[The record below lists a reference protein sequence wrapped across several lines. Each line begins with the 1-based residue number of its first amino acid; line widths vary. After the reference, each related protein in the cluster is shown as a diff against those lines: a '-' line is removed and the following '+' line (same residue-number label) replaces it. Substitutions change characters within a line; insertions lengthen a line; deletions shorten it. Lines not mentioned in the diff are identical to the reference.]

1 MIKNFN
7 IPITKRIQIFQVWLA
22 SMNWT
27 LGINQLTEAE
37 LEIFSYLLYYND
49 QYKSIQDHN
58 LRMDLLFSTTIKKK
72 IKDEFN
78 IPTAKFETYLNKL
91 RKKGVLDK
99 NSINPKFIIYPE
111 DKLQVSFTCGLEQY
125 KPQPQPQPIV
135 NTPTVA
141 PEPVVE
147 IPQHEEDQFI
157 GEYYEDEELDEPYT
171 EEDDVEHHDFRDPF
185 DKYFPDNN
193 QPPMESWM

>member
-22 SMNWT
+22 SLNWT
-27 LGINQLTEAE
+27 LGVNQLTEAE

-91 RKKGVLDK
+91 RKKGVLEK
-99 NSINPKFIIYPE
+99 NSIVPRFIIYPE
-111 DKLQVSFTCGLEQY
+111 DKLQVSFTCGLTATVQRPVVVPESP
-125 KPQPQPQPIV
+125 KVEEPIV
-135 NTPTVA
+135 
-141 PEPVVE
+141 
-147 IPQHEEDQFI
+147 QEEVREEFI
-157 GEYYEDEELDEPYT
+157 GEYNDEPYEEPIDELDEPDS
-171 EEDDVEHHDFRDPF
+171 DDIEHHDFRDPF
-185 DKYFPDNN
+185 DKYFNN
-193 QPPMESWM
+193 NGQPPMESWM

>member
-22 SMNWT
+22 SLNWT
-27 LGINQLTEAE
+27 LGVNQLTEAE

-91 RKKGVLDK
+91 RKKGVLEK
-99 NSINPKFIIYPE
+99 NSIVPRFIIYPE
-111 DKLQVSFTCGLEQY
+111 DKLQVSFTCGLTATVQRPVVVPE
-125 KPQPQPQPIV
+125 PPVVEQPIV
-135 NTPTVA
+135 
-141 PEPVVE
+141 
-147 IPQHEEDQFI
+147 QEEVREEFI
-157 GEYYEDEELDEPYT
+157 GEYNDEPYEEPIDELDEPDS
-171 EEDDVEHHDFRDPF
+171 DDIEHHDFRDPF
-185 DKYFPDNN
+185 DKYFSNN
-193 QPPMESWM
+193 GQPPMESWM

>member
-22 SMNWT
+22 SLNWT
-27 LGINQLTEAE
+27 LGVNQLTEAE

-91 RKKGVLDK
+91 RKKGVLEK
-99 NSINPKFIIYPE
+99 NSIVPRFIIYPE
-111 DKLQVSFTCGLEQY
+111 DKLQVSFTCGLTATVQRPVVVPESP
-125 KPQPQPQPIV
+125 KVEEPIV
-135 NTPTVA
+135 
-141 PEPVVE
+141 
-147 IPQHEEDQFI
+147 QEEVREEFI
-157 GEYYEDEELDEPYT
+157 GEYNDEPYEEPIDELDEPDS
-171 EEDDVEHHDFRDPF
+171 DDIEHHDFRDPF
-185 DKYFPDNN
+185 DKYFSNN
-193 QPPMESWM
+193 GQPPMESWM

>member
-22 SMNWT
+22 SLNWT
-27 LGINQLTEAE
+27 LGVNQLTEAE

-91 RKKGVLDK
+91 RKKGVLEK
-99 NSINPKFIIYPE
+99 NSIVPRFIIYPE
-111 DKLQVSFTCGLEQY
+111 DKLQVSFTCGLTATVQRPVVATEPP
-125 KPQPQPQPIV
+125 KVEEPIV
-135 NTPTVA
+135 
-141 PEPVVE
+141 
-147 IPQHEEDQFI
+147 QEEVREEFI
-157 GEYYEDEELDEPYT
+157 GEYNDEPYEEPIDELDEPDS
-171 EEDDVEHHDFRDPF
+171 DDIEHHDFRDPF
-185 DKYFPDNN
+185 DKYFNN
-193 QPPMESWM
+193 NGQPPMESWM

>member
-22 SMNWT
+22 SLNWT
-27 LGINQLTEAE
+27 LGVNQLTEAE

-91 RKKGVLDK
+91 RKKGVLEK
-99 NSINPKFIIYPE
+99 NSIVPRFIIYPE
-111 DKLQVSFTCGLEQY
+111 DKLQVSFTCGLTATVQR
-125 KPQPQPQPIV
+125 PIV
-135 NTPTVA
+135 V
-141 PEPVVE
+141 PEPPVVE
-147 IPQHEEDQFI
+147 EPIVQEEVREEFI
-157 GEYYEDEELDEPYT
+157 GEYNDEPYEEPIDELDEPDS
-171 EEDDVEHHDFRDPF
+171 DDIEHHDFRDPF
-185 DKYFPDNN
+185 DKYFSNN
-193 QPPMESWM
+193 GQPPMESWM

>member
-22 SMNWT
+22 SLNWT
-27 LGINQLTEAE
+27 LGVNQLTEAE

-91 RKKGVLDK
+91 RKKGVLEK
-99 NSINPKFIIYPE
+99 NSIVPKFIIYPE
-111 DKLQVSFTCGLEQY
+111 DKLQVSFTCGLTATVQR
-125 KPQPQPQPIV
+125 PV
-135 NTPTVA
+135 VA
-141 PEPVVE
+141 PEP
-147 IPQHEEDQFI
+147 PQPTVQEEVKEELI
-157 GEYYEDEELDEPYT
+157 GEYYEEPYEEPIDELDEPASDDT
-171 EEDDVEHHDFRDPF
+171 EHYDFRDPF
-185 DKYFPDNN
+185 DKYFSNN
-193 QPPMESWM
+193 GQPPMESWM

>member
-22 SMNWT
+22 SLNWT
-27 LGINQLTEAE
+27 LGVNQLTEAE

-91 RKKGVLDK
+91 RKKGVLEK
-99 NSINPKFIIYPE
+99 NSIVPRFIIYPE
-111 DKLQVSFTCGLEQY
+111 DKLQVSFTCGLTATVQRPIVVPE
-125 KPQPQPQPIV
+125 PPVVEQPIV
-135 NTPTVA
+135 
-141 PEPVVE
+141 
-147 IPQHEEDQFI
+147 QEEVREEFI
-157 GEYYEDEELDEPYT
+157 GEYNDEPYEEPIDELDEPDS
-171 EEDDVEHHDFRDPF
+171 DDIEHHDFRDPF
-185 DKYFPDNN
+185 DKYFSNN
-193 QPPMESWM
+193 GQPPMESWM

>member
-22 SMNWT
+22 SLNWT
-27 LGINQLTEAE
+27 LGVNQLTEAE

-91 RKKGVLDK
+91 RKKGVLEK
-99 NSINPKFIIYPE
+99 NSIVPRFIIYPE
-111 DKLQVSFTCGLEQY
+111 DKLQVSFTCGLTATVQRPVVVSE
-125 KPQPQPQPIV
+125 PPQPIV
-135 NTPTVA
+135 
-141 PEPVVE
+141 
-147 IPQHEEDQFI
+147 QEEVREEFI
-157 GEYYEDEELDEPYT
+157 GEYNDEPYEEPIDELDEPASDDT
-171 EEDDVEHHDFRDPF
+171 EHYDFRDPF
-185 DKYFPDNN
+185 DKYFNN
-193 QPPMESWM
+193 NGQPPMESWM

>member
-22 SMNWT
+22 SLNWT
-27 LGINQLTEAE
+27 LGVNQLTEAE

-91 RKKGVLDK
+91 RKKGVLEK
-99 NSINPKFIIYPE
+99 NSIVPRFIIYPE
-111 DKLQVSFTCGLEQY
+111 DKLQVSFTCGL
-125 KPQPQPQPIV
+125 
-135 NTPTVA
+135 TATVQRPVVV
-141 PEPVVE
+141 PEPPKVE
-147 IPQHEEDQFI
+147 EPIAQEEVREEFI
-157 GEYYEDEELDEPYT
+157 GEYNDEPYEEPIDELDEPDS
-171 EEDDVEHHDFRDPF
+171 DDIEHHDFRDPF
-185 DKYFPDNN
+185 DKYFSNN
-193 QPPMESWM
+193 GQPPMESWM

>member
-22 SMNWT
+22 SLNWT
-27 LGINQLTEAE
+27 LGVNQLTEAE

-91 RKKGVLDK
+91 RKKGVLEK
-99 NSINPKFIIYPE
+99 NSIVPRFIIYPE
-111 DKLQVSFTCGLEQY
+111 DKLQVSFTCGLTATVQRPVVVPEPP
-125 KPQPQPQPIV
+125 KVEEPIV
-135 NTPTVA
+135 
-141 PEPVVE
+141 
-147 IPQHEEDQFI
+147 QEEVREEFI
-157 GEYYEDEELDEPYT
+157 GEYNDEPYEEPIDELDEPDS
-171 EEDDVEHHDFRDPF
+171 DDIEHHDFRDPF
-185 DKYFPDNN
+185 DKYFSNN
-193 QPPMESWM
+193 GQPPMESWM

>member
-22 SMNWT
+22 SLNWT
-27 LGINQLTEAE
+27 LGVNQLTEAE

-91 RKKGVLDK
+91 RKKGVLEK
-99 NSINPKFIIYPE
+99 NSIVPRFIIYPE
-111 DKLQVSFTCGLEQY
+111 DKLQVSFTCGLTATVQRPVVVPEPP
-125 KPQPQPQPIV
+125 KVEEPIV
-135 NTPTVA
+135 
-141 PEPVVE
+141 
-147 IPQHEEDQFI
+147 QEEVREEFI
-157 GEYYEDEELDEPYT
+157 GEYNDEPYEEPIDELDEPDS
-171 EEDDVEHHDFRDPF
+171 DDIEHHDFRDPF
-185 DKYFPDNN
+185 DKYFNN
-193 QPPMESWM
+193 NGQPPMESWM